1 MKTVKSESSSDDDS
15 SDEDDE
21 EIFYT
26 KKMVCKSYTSLK
38 SKKLMS
44 SPMLRSKSLMRWIY
58 LLIEKFV
65 IHKWISHK

>member
-1 MKTVKSESSSDDDS
+1 MMKTVKSESSSDDDS

-21 EIFYT
+21 DIYYT

-44 SPMLRSKSLMRWIY
+44 SPMLRSKSLMR
-58 LLIEKFV
+58 
-65 IHKWISHK
+65 